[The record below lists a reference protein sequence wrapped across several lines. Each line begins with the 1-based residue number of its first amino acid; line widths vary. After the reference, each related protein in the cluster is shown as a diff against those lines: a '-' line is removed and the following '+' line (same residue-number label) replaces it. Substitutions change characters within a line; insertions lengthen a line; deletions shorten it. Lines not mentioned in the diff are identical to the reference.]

1 MRERSKIMSTS
12 NLDSEFFSYDPFSF
26 AVHDDPWNWYQVLRA
41 HHPVYYNSDRKFWAL
56 SRFDDVQSAVRDW
69 RTYSSGSGVELDGA
83 PELYTELFGPGD
95 FLNLDPE
102 AHDRI
107 RKVVHRAFTP
117 KQIAIL
123 ADAIRTQS
131 ISLVDDLVDS
141 GGGDLARDLSW
152 RMPLFGISQVV
163 GFPVDDLV
171 HLQDVLYQLLSR
183 ESSSDDPLPE
193 TARAAALEAKRYIR
207 SVLAERR
214 RQPRDDLLSVM
225 VAAERD
231 GELASNEVDGL
242 CFLMFGAG
250 MDTTA
255 TVLSTGISMLAAMPQ
270 ERRMIASD
278 PQRARRF
285 NEEVTRHQC
294 PVHGV
299 ARQTTREVSIHE
311 SHIPAGDWVW
321 LIYASA
327 CRDERIYPE
336 PAEFR
341 VDRGGT
347 PHLAFGGGIHHC
359 IGAPLARLVG
369 EIVFQEFCARV
380 PAYETGPDVKL
391 MHNHS
396 VPRAVM
402 SMPIAISGKDVK
414 S

>member
-1 MRERSKIMSTS
+1 MSHTI
-12 NLDSEFFSYDPFSF
+12 DSGQFAYDPFSF
-26 AVHDDPWNWYQVLRA
+26 AVHDDPWRWYRILRA
-41 HHPVYYNSDRKFWAL
+41 EHPVYYNADRKFWAL

-69 RTYSSGSGVELDGA
+69 RAYSSGHGVELDGA
-83 PELYTELFGPGD
+83 PDLYTELFGPGD

-107 RKVVHRAFTP
+107 RKVVHHAFTP

-123 ADAIRTQS
+123 ADAIRSQS
-131 ISLVDDLVDS
+131 ISLIEDLVDR
-141 GGGDLARDLSW
+141 GGGDLAQDLSW

-163 GFPVDDLV
+163 GFPVEDLV
-171 HLQDVLYQLLSR
+171 HLQHVLYQLLSR
-183 ESSSDDPLPE
+183 DSSSDGPLPE

-207 SVLAERR
+207 SVLDERR
-214 RQPRDDLLSVM
+214 SRPRDDLLSAM

-231 GELASNEVDGL
+231 GRLASDEIDGL

-255 TVLSTGISMLAAMPQ
+255 TVLSTGLSMLAAMPD
-270 ERRMIASD
+270 ERSLIASH
-278 PQRARRF
+278 PGRARRF

-299 ARQTTREVSIHE
+299 ARRTTREIRIHG
-311 SHIPAGDWVW
+311 SQIPAGDWVW

-336 PAEFR
+336 PDEFR
-341 VDRGGT
+341 VDREGT

-369 EIVFQEFCARV
+369 EIVFHEFCLRV
-380 PAYETGPDVKL
+380 PDYETGSDVEF

-402 SMPIAISGKDVK
+402 SMPVSISGRGAH